1 MINNDDNDNIGIDEI
16 VINHCLNQCR
26 RCPRQ
31 QIQSMNI
38 ILDIPT
44 VARHVAR
51 RLFDTK
57 APNYLW
63 PINDFMDEW
72 DLRMPGVGKHYRP
85 TIEMLSGMALQVV
98 MEDKNGMNMKGEG
111 EVEER
116 CNDGENITT
125 MKTTV
130 EKMDDS
136 EGGNHGLEEDDDIN
150 SESNIVPQPS
160 YHLKYFP
167 EDKLSLDATTRFKQL
182 FQERFRWRHDDLVP
196 YLIRFDDNDDGV
208 TIAITTPTPTPT
220 PTPVIAA
227 LILEHTRI
235 VTMDDGL
242 VEKEG
247 GGSSSSSIGK
257 DGNSSNIS
265 ESGSWYVSK

>member
-72 DLRMPGVGKHYRP
+72 DLRMLGAGKHYHP

-125 MKTTV
+125 MKTTM
-130 EKMDDS
+130 EKIDFS
-136 EGGNHGLEEDDDIN
+136 EGGNHGLEEDDNIN

-160 YHLKYFP
+160 FYLKYFP
-167 EDKLSLDATTRFKQL
+167 EDRLSLDATTRFKQL
-182 FQERFRWRHDDLVP
+182 F
-196 YLIRFDDNDDGV
+196 
-208 TIAITTPTPTPT
+208 
-220 PTPVIAA
+220 
-227 LILEHTRI
+227 
-235 VTMDDGL
+235 
-242 VEKEG
+242 
-247 GGSSSSSIGK
+247 
-257 DGNSSNIS
+257 
-265 ESGSWYVSK
+265 